1 MEAEIEIEWRNF
13 SQSVRDSAMQNLRRL
28 GCIAPHVEPPNLRN
42 LLVRIGDEPFRHQG
56 IAAVD
61 PVQFQHF
68 VQWIVDQLSSGSSV
82 ASTTV
87 PPAQYKL
94 AWGAKP
100 KYDISELLLVLTP
113 LGRRLMDAIGNCPD
127 PQEARTA
134 AT

>member
-1 MEAEIEIEWRNF
+1 MEAEIEMEWRNF

-42 LLVRIGDEPFRHQG
+42 LLVRIGDDRFRHDG

-61 PVQFQHF
+61 PVEFQRF
-68 VQWIVDQLSSGSSV
+68 VQWIVDQFGTGAAV

-87 PPAQYKL
+87 PPVRYD
-94 AWGAKP
+94 GAFGVKP
-100 KYDISELLLVLTP
+100 KYDISEILLVLTP

-127 PQEARTA
+127 PQEAQTV